1 MKNNKN
7 NKNNLGFTIIE
18 LMVTIL
24 IISILSSIIINRIT
38 QSQAQSQADLLK
50 VKIFSGT
57 VKNRLI
63 ENLVAEWTLDDTG
76 ATIVNTSDYGA
87 DLNCTS
93 YNTTPQTSANCI
105 NNGCLLFNGSSSY
118 LNCGNNIAANIT
130 NAITVEAWV
139 KTFAFGTNQYRTIVG
154 RATGDI
160 VDGCGLQYGLS
171 SNWNNGDR
179 LEFWAHKVGF
189 TDCNGSAYVVS
200 SPISLNVWYHV
211 VGTYDSS
218 TGLQKIYLNGIIN
231 ATSNKTAGTLIR
243 SYPNQILTIGRAPF
257 ASQWYF
263 NGLIDEVR
271 IYNAPLTIV
280 EIQDHYYAG
289 LNKLLAKGAIT
300 QLEYNQRVSAL
311 QAEVG
316 YK

>member
-118 LNCGNNIAANIT
+118 LNCGNNASLNLAD
-130 NAITVEAWV
+130 AITVEAWA
-139 KTFAFGTNQYRTIVG
+139 KPTGPHKDGYGGIWFDQYGGTRNRILVLNNGSLLAQYTIGGVDRSPTTTAGLVPLNQFTHIVLTYNG
-154 RATGDI
+154 TEIVFWVNGIKQTPTVATGKI
-160 VDGCGLQYGLS
+160 ALS
-171 SNWNNGDR
+171 SSDR
-179 LEFWAHKVGF
+179 
-189 TDCNGSAYVVS
+189 
-200 SPISLNVWYHV
+200 
-211 VGTYDSS
+211 
-218 TGLQKIYLNGIIN
+218 Q
-231 ATSNKTAGTLIR
+231 
-243 SYPNQILTIGRAPF
+243 IGRGHATTY
-257 ASQWYF
+257 YF

-280 EIQDHYYAG
+280 EIQNHYYAG

-311 QAEVG
+311 QAEFG

>member
-1 MKNNKN
+1 MKN

-105 NNGCLLFNGSSSY
+105 NNGCLSFNGSSSY
-118 LNCGNNIAANIT
+118 LNCGNSIAANIT
-130 NAITVEAWV
+130 NALTIEAWV
-139 KTFAFGTNQYRTIVG
+139 KTSNIGYNTIIHKG
-154 RATGDI
+154 STGW
-160 VDGCGLQYGLS
+160 GSGY
-171 SNWNNGDR
+171 
-179 LEFWAHKVGF
+179 WASVKS
-189 TDCNGSAYVVS
+189 GSASDNVFSIQGVS
-200 SPISLNVWYHV
+200 DFRWGP
-211 VGTYDSS
+211 
-218 TGLQKIYLNGIIN
+218 
-231 ATSNKTAGTLIR
+231 
-243 SYPNQILTIGRAPF
+243 YPNDGNWHYMVFIYNQSQSKMIVYIDGKFLQDKSVSGTPTGFSGQTLWIGLVHSP
-257 ASQWYF
+257 QYPF
-263 NGLIDEVR
+263 NGLMDEVR